1 MHPYIFVSKTYYKL
15 KMDTLKNTYLLV
27 EQVTNKRREIDG
39 PKVHGRT
46 NQEIEGVGVPS
57 TMKIMQL
64 SLSHM
69 TWKLNVSIWAT
80 RMKEKPLRICRG
92 DLLMRIQMRRSSIR
106 VVSSLKSLQ
115 LQGNS
120 LARYQLKEA

>member
-1 MHPYIFVSKTYYKL
+1 MEK
-15 KMDTLKNTYLLV
+15 
-27 EQVTNKRREIDG
+27 VTNKRREIDG
-39 PKVHGRT
+39 PKVHGLT